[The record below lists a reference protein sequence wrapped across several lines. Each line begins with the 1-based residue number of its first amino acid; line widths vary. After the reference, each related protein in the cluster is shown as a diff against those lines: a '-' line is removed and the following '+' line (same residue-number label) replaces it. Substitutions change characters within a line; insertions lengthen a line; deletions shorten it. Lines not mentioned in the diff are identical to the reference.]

1 MPTVPTIQLNDGNAI
16 PQLGLGVW
24 QVPLEQTAQTVQQ
37 AIAAGYTLSDT
48 AQGYDNEEGVGAG
61 IRAAGV
67 DRDSLFITSK
77 LRTKDQRFDDAMR
90 SCEASLRRLGLD
102 YLDMFLI
109 HWPVPAQGLYPEAW
123 RAFVRLQDEGRVRS
137 IGVSNFLPE
146 HIERIV
152 EASGVKPAVN
162 QIELH
167 PEFQQRDVRD
177 FHERHGIAIECYSPL
192 GSGAVL
198 DNGVVAGIAARH
210 GRSPAQV
217 AIRWHLQQGLIVI
230 PKTIH
235 AERLRQNIDVFDFEL
250 GEADMQ
256 LLAGLDRPDGRQN
269 SDPASYNDIW

>member
-24 QVPLEQTAQTVQQ
+24 QVPPEQTAPTVLA
-37 AIAAGYTLSDT
+37 AIAAGYTLIDT
-48 AQGYDNEEGVGAG
+48 AQGYHNEEGVGAG

-67 DRDSLFITSK
+67 DRSRLFVTSK
-77 LRTKDQRFDDAMR
+77 LRTRDQRFDDALR
-90 SCEASLRRLGLD
+90 SFEGSLGRLGLD

-109 HWPVPAQGLYPEAW
+109 HWPVPGQDLYVEAW
-123 RAFVRLQDEGRVRS
+123 RALVRLQEEGRVRS

-152 EASGVKPAVN
+152 AASGVRPAVN

-167 PEFQQRDVRD
+167 PEFQQRDVRG
-177 FHERHGIAIECYSPL
+177 FHARHGIAIECYSPL

-198 DNGVVAGIAARH
+198 DNSVLAEIAARH
-210 GRSPAQV
+210 ERSPAQV
-217 AIRWHLQQGLIVI
+217 ALRWHLQQGLIVI

-250 GEADMQ
+250 GAADMQ
-256 LLAGLDRPDGRQN
+256 RLAGLDRPDGRQN
-269 SDPASYNDIW
+269 SNPASYNDIW